1 MWKFIAGFVV
11 AVVLVCLIVCWANST
26 DTENM
31 SGVSFGAPISS
42 MALTA
47 GRLGGSTD
55 HREKFTMDD
64 VAKQIHGYSTTLQR
78 RIGKAFAGER
88 SLPGS
93 ARSNGE
99 KFSEYNI
106 GYGTQWAGYMRP
118 NA

>member
-11 AVVLVCLIVCWANST
+11 AVVLVCLVVCWANST

-47 GRLGGSTD
+47 GRLGGSID

-88 SLPGS
+88 G
-93 ARSNGE
+93 AGAGE